1 MRLSVRRRALS
12 CHEAPGSLPLRC
24 ARLSLAG
31 LSVLPRRLRAAVC
44 VKSGDTVDGGGGG
57 EDESGFGALH
67 RDPGFGGG
75 RGAGGVKPGDA
86 ADESKQQED
95 EEEEKCRSNDVARQ
109 RESLAAYLWAGGS
122 GK

>member
-1 MRLSVRRRALS
+1 MRLSVRRQALS
-12 CHEAPGSLPLRC
+12 CHEASGSLLLRC

-31 LSVLPRRLRAAVC
+31 LSVFPRRLRAAVC
-44 VKSGDTVDGGGGG
+44 VKSGDTVDGGGGGGG

-75 RGAGGVKPGDA
+75 RGVKPGDA
-86 ADESKQQED
+86 AESKQQED
-95 EEEEKCRSNDVARQ
+95 EEEEKCRLNDVARQ
-109 RESLAAYLWAGGS
+109 RQSLAAYLWAGGS

>member
-1 MRLSVRRRALS
+1 MRLSVRRQALS
-12 CHEAPGSLPLRC
+12 CHEASGSLLLRC

-31 LSVLPRRLRAAVC
+31 LSVFPRRLRAAVC
-44 VKSGDTVDGGGGG
+44 VKSGDTVGGGG

-75 RGAGGVKPGDA
+75 RGVKPGDSA
-86 ADESKQQED
+86 ERKQQED
-95 EEEEKCRSNDVARQ
+95 EEEEEEKCRLNDVARQ